1 MSEELS
7 ISSSVEAELTAE
19 FWGRF
24 SSYVGYS
31 LTTGYNWTE
40 VSTQTESEQIT
51 VTVTATV
58 PPGIN
63 GLN

>member
-1 MSEELS
+1 MSEEFS

-19 FWGRF
+19 FWAGF

-31 LTTGYNWTE
+31 LKTGYNWTQ

-58 PPGIN
+58 LPGID